1 MYQYGLGTA
10 EDLSEA
16 VKWFSLAAEQ
26 EHKFALY
33 SLGMLYLYGKGV
45 EQDEEKACMFF
56 YAPITGE
63 IPMPPMSWE
72 NCMRQGGGQKE
83 IRRKQKA
90 VTGWRF

>member
-45 EQDEEKACMFF
+45 EQDEEKPACFF
-56 YAPITGE
+56 TLP
-63 IPMPPMSWE
+63 
-72 NCMRQGGGQKE
+72 
-83 IRRKQKA
+83 
-90 VTGWRF
+90 